1 MAESDITFPESGI
14 TPPQPLAPEPVFAG
28 LSEQGIDFGVYKI
41 NTANVDYYYRTLQN
55 TLRVGTRM
63 VETLFDVSQKKLRL
77 EANQKK
83 EQANLR
89 IRAITAEERRYTEE
103 MRSKE
108 IAMRM
113 RLLTESAGYREETA
127 KKEGWRGM
135 MNAWIKAREDEEREA
150 DKAAREAA
158 AALRAKNTYLDREAK
173 DEIERMEREA
183 EERAIQEAEDA
194 FRESRR

>member
-1 MAESDITFPESGI
+1 MSESDITFPESGI

-28 LSEQGIDFGVYKI
+28 LSEHGIDFGAYKI
-41 NTANVDYYYRTLQN
+41 NTANVDYYYKSVQSIIRA
-55 TLRVGTRM
+55 GTRM

-83 EQANLR
+83 ERANLR
-89 IRAITAEERRYTEE
+89 IREITAEKRRYTEG

-127 KKEGWRGM
+127 KKKGWM
-135 MNAWIKAREDEEREA
+135 DMANAWIKAREDEE
-150 DKAAREAA
+150 KEAA
-158 AALRAKNTYLDREAK
+158 AALKAKNTYLDS
-173 DEIERMEREA
+173 
-183 EERAIQEAEDA
+183 EAEDERIRMREEIEEKERRKAENA
-194 FRESRR
+194 FGEYRR